1 MTLASGSVLASYEI
15 LRPLGAGA
23 MGLVYEARDTRLDR
37 PVALKLLPAEFAL
50 EPERLARFD
59 REARM
64 LGALNHPNIVT
75 IYALERSGDTPF
87 LVMERVSGRP
97 LADLM
102 SAGALPMTRVLEW
115 GVHVALALGAAH
127 ERGIVHRDLKPA
139 NVMVN
144 DDGCVKV
151 LDFGLARIDRPAGEA
166 ETTAALTEGG
176 RLMGTLPYM
185 APEQVRGERADRRAD
200 IFALGVMLYE
210 MAAGVRPF
218 RGSTSADVMSAILG
232 ADPPPLD
239 ALLPGVPA
247 RFARLVHRCLEKE
260 PRGRVQSAWDVAQ
273 ELQDLAQTGESPGVR
288 RAAPDAPSG
297 WRRRN
302 VALAVGGLVMV
313 VALAATS
320 LWPRLGPAALP
331 AATIRSLAVL
341 PFDNLM
347 RDDSQD
353 YVVDGLHEEV
363 ITELAR
369 LGVVRVTS
377 RSSVLR
383 YRGQRG
389 SLKDVARELEVDALI
404 EGSVLL
410 VGNRVRIGAQLILGR
425 ADQHIWAESYERDRQ
440 DVLVLLSDVSN
451 AIAAEVRSHLG
462 LPEANAAVTPT
473 EPRVR
478 PDAYDAYLRGRRA
491 LVQIT
496 RTPDLA
502 AAREGFQRAVELDPA
517 FGRAWSSLAM
527 VDLIRGLFEQAP
539 AADVLPDARTAAL
552 RALSL
557 DERDGRAHGVLG
569 TVELYFDWSFDSAR
583 ARLERAVALDP
594 NDFAVRHALADYY
607 MVTGRLADSLDQVRA
622 GRLAEPEA
630 PLAHIVVA
638 MHTAATGRYEDAI
651 AEARQ
656 AIELFP
662 DVPLLRGVLGDL
674 FWHQGRYT
682 EALAEYQRQFGDRHE
697 VPKLLAGAL
706 KAGDAEGAARSHA
719 DWLAARPA
727 SGAGHMV
734 SVANLFARAREN
746 EMALVWLEKAYA
758 VRAPQ
763 LLHVMAWPDYESLRG
778 DPRFVDLL
786 RRIGIPQAAG
796 R

>member
-1 MTLASGSVLASYEI
+1 MTLASGSLLASYEI

-23 MGLVYEARDTRLDR
+23 MGVVYEARDTRLDR
-37 PVALKLLPAEFAL
+37 PVALKLLPPELAL
-50 EPERLARFD
+50 EPGRLARFD
-59 REARM
+59 REARI
-64 LGALNHPNIVT
+64 LAALNHPNIVT

-87 LVMERVSGRP
+87 LVMERISGRP

-102 SAGALPMTRVLEW
+102 RAGALPMARVLGW
-115 GVHVALALGAAH
+115 GVHIALALGAAH

-139 NVMVN
+139 NVMVD

-151 LDFGLARIDRPAGEA
+151 LDFGLARTDPPAGEA
-166 ETTAALTEGG
+166 VTTVALTEDG

-210 MAAGVRPF
+210 MAGGVRPF
-218 RGSTSADVMSAILG
+218 RGATSADLMSAILG

-239 ALLPGVPA
+239 ALLPGVPP
-247 RFARLVHRCLEKE
+247 RFARLVHRCLQKD
-260 PRGRVQSAWDVAQ
+260 PRRRVQSAWDVAQ
-273 ELQDLAQTGESPGVR
+273 ELQDLAEPGEPAGAR
-288 RAAPDAPSG
+288 RAAVPRSG

-302 VALAVGGLVMV
+302 VALAVGGLLMV
-313 VALAATS
+313 VTLAAAS
-320 LWPRLGPAALP
+320 LWPRLRPAAP

-341 PFDNLM
+341 PFDNLT
-347 RDDSQD
+347 RDASQD
-353 YVVDGLHEEV
+353 YFVDGLHEEV

-389 SLKDVARELEVDALI
+389 SLKDVARELEVDGLI

-410 VGNRVRIGAQLILGR
+410 AGNRVRIGAQLILGR
-425 ADQHIWAESYERDRQ
+425 SDQHVWAGSYERDLQ
-440 DVLVLLSDVSN
+440 DVLVLLGDVSN

-462 LPEANAAVTPT
+462 LPQAAHADAPG
-473 EPRVR
+473 EQRVR
-478 PDAYDAYLRGRRA
+478 PEAYDAYLRGRRR
-491 LVQIT
+491 LVQLT
-496 RTPDLA
+496 STPDFA
-502 AAREGFQRAVELDPA
+502 AAREDFQRAVELDPL
-517 FGRAWSSLAM
+517 FGRAWSSLAT
-527 VDLIRGLFEQAP
+527 VDLMRAFFDQAP
-539 AADVLPDARTAAL
+539 AADVLPGARAAAL

-594 NDFAVRHALADYY
+594 NDFGVRHALADYY
-607 MVTGRLADSLDQVRA
+607 MVTGRLNDSLDQVRA

-638 MHTAATGRYEDAI
+638 MHTMATGQYEDTI

-656 AIELFP
+656 AIDLFP
-662 DVPLLRGVLGDL
+662 DVRLLHGVLGDVL
-674 FWHQGRYT
+674 WHQGKYT

-697 VPKLLAGAL
+697 VPQLLARAL

-719 DWLAARPA
+719 EWLAARPA
-727 SGAGHMV
+727 SGTGHLV

-746 EMALVWLEKAYA
+746 DMALIWLEKAYA
-758 VRAPQ
+758 VRAPL
-763 LLHVMAWPDYESLRG
+763 LLHVMASPDYEGLR
-778 DPRFVDLL
+778 DEPRFADLL
-786 RRIGIPQAAG
+786 RRIGIPAAG